1 MTNQQQAITEAFQ
14 SETYVNNRMDVQHT
28 PIYDTTTFTAGAG
41 SNPTINETTSAFF
54 VNVGAQSGKNYAQTN
69 MDQSVKLTAPEAF
82 SIMALR
88 FRWSE
93 DILRADLTA
102 IINGFALQFFL
113 GKKYYQRAPIWYF
126 GAGGGIF
133 GTTTRTAESIY
144 VNGLPSR
151 EAMHKL
157 AIPIVIENQMTFYA
171 NLSGNALTMTTVA
184 SNAAAT
190 GATLQLLLDGL
201 YARGVQ

>member
-1 MTNQQQAITEAFQ
+1 MTPDQQSIINSFQ
-14 SETYVNNRMDVQHT
+14 SETFVANRMDVQHT
-28 PIYDTTTFTAGAG
+28 PIYDTTTFTVGGGA
-41 SNPTINETTSAFF
+41 NPIINELTSAFF
-54 VNVGAQSGKNYAQTN
+54 INVGSNSGKNYSQTN
-69 MDQSVKLTAPEAF
+69 MEQSGKLNAPEAF
-82 SIMALR
+82 SIMSFR

-93 DILRADLTA
+93 NILRADLTS

-113 GKKYYQRAPIWYF
+113 STKYYQRAPIWYF

-144 VNGLPSR
+144 TNGLPSR

-157 AIPIVIENQMTFYA
+157 AIPIVLENQMNFRA
-171 NLSGNALTMTTVA
+171 NLTGNPYTLTATSA
-184 SNAAAT
+184 DAAAT

-201 YARGVQ
+201 YARGVL